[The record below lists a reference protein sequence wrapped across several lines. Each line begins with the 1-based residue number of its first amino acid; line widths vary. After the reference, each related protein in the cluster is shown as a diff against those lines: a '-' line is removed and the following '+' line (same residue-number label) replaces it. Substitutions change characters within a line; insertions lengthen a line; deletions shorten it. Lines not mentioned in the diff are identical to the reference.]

1 MMNVEQENKPN
12 SDGINLLVSILV
24 CYPEIGTL
32 SFEPADD
39 SLKMTFILG
48 QIPEKEV
55 FETAKD
61 LISRSILAYHSL
73 EGLENAEIDM
83 KIDNYGTVAF
93 INMIR
98 DVDTLSKGEIALI
111 IALMKEAFGA
121 SLIRDASSTNLEE
134 EGIIQEDF
142 IDNMIGNMKL
152 NHAVEKLI
160 GIREDGRVMV
170 FNK

>member
-1 MMNVEQENKPN
+1 MTLEQENKPN
-12 SDGINLLVSILV
+12 ADGINLLVSILV

-39 SLKMTFILG
+39 SLKMTFVLG
-48 QIPEKEV
+48 KIPERED
-55 FETAKD
+55 FEAAKD
-61 LISRSILAYHSL
+61 LICRSILTYHSL
-73 EGLENAEIDM
+73 EGLKGTSIDLEM
-83 KIDNYGTVAF
+83 DNYGGIAF

-98 DVDTLSKGEIALI
+98 DVASLSRGEIALVST
-111 IALMKEAFGA
+111 LMRERFGEH
-121 SLIRDASSTNLEE
+121 LIRDADATSFED

-142 IDNMIGNMKL
+142 IDNMIGNMKM